1 MRLKKFKFKKVN
13 STNNTAIRII
23 KNSNFKFGMVTA
35 DTQLSGKGQYGKKW
49 ISNKGNLFV
58 SFFHEIKNINISLST
73 LTKINCLLVKKTIE
87 KYYKKKIVFKKP
99 NDLLINKKKISGIL
113 QEIISVSGN
122 EFLIVGIGVN
132 LIKSPKIKNINRS
145 ISTLTKI
152 NCLLVKKTIEKYY
165 KKKIVFK
172 KPNDLLINKKKI
184 SGILQEIISV
194 SGNKFLIVGIGVNL
208 IKSPKIKNYPTTNL
222 SELIN
227 KPINKINFENE
238 LKVLFVKNLS
248 RMYKI
253 NNKVNKK

>member
-23 KNSNFKFGMVTA
+23 KNSNLKFGMVTA

-132 LIKSPKIKNINRS
+132 LIKSPKIKN
-145 ISTLTKI
+145 
-152 NCLLVKKTIEKYY
+152 
-165 KKKIVFK
+165 
-172 KPNDLLINKKKI
+172 
-184 SGILQEIISV
+184 
-194 SGNKFLIVGIGVNL
+194 
-208 IKSPKIKNYPTTNL
+208 YPTTNL

-238 LKVLFVKNLS
+238 LKVIFVKNLS

-253 NNKVNKK
+253 NNKVNKN

>member
-23 KNSNFKFGMVTA
+23 KNSNLKFGMVTA
-35 DTQLSGKGQYGKKW
+35 ETQLSGKGQYGKKW

-58 SFFHEIKNINISLST
+58 SFFLEIKNINISL
-73 LTKINCLLVKKTIE
+73 
-87 KYYKKKIVFKKP
+87 
-99 NDLLINKKKISGIL
+99 
-113 QEIISVSGN
+113 
-122 EFLIVGIGVN
+122 
-132 LIKSPKIKNINRS
+132 
-145 ISTLTKI
+145 STLTKI

-227 KPINKINFENE
+227 KPINKINFEDE
-238 LKVLFVKNLS
+238 LKVIFVKNLS

>member
-1 MRLKKFKFKKVN
+1 MRFKKFKFKKVN

-23 KNSNFKFGMVTA
+23 KNSNLKFGMVTA

-58 SFFHEIKNINISLST
+58 SFFYEIKNINLSLST

-132 LIKSPKIKNINRS
+132 LIKSPKIKN
-145 ISTLTKI
+145 
-152 NCLLVKKTIEKYY
+152 
-165 KKKIVFK
+165 
-172 KPNDLLINKKKI
+172 
-184 SGILQEIISV
+184 
-194 SGNKFLIVGIGVNL
+194 
-208 IKSPKIKNYPTTNL
+208 YPTTNL

-238 LKVLFVKNLS
+238 LKVIFVKNLS

>member
-58 SFFHEIKNINISLST
+58 SFFHEIKNVNISLST

-87 KYYKKKIVFKKP
+87 KYYKKKI
-99 NDLLINKKKISGIL
+99 I
-113 QEIISVSGN
+113 
-122 EFLIVGIGVN
+122 
-132 LIKSPKIKNINRS
+132 
-145 ISTLTKI
+145 
-152 NCLLVKKTIEKYY
+152 
-165 KKKIVFK
+165 FK

-227 KPINKINFENE
+227 KSINKINFENE
-238 LKVLFVKNLS
+238 LKVIFVKNLS

-253 NNKVNKK
+253 NNKVNRK

>member
-1 MRLKKFKFKKVN
+1 MKFKKFKFKKVN

-23 KNSNFKFGMVTA
+23 KNSNSKFGMVIA

-122 EFLIVGIGVN
+122 
-132 LIKSPKIKNINRS
+132 
-145 ISTLTKI
+145 
-152 NCLLVKKTIEKYY
+152 
-165 KKKIVFK
+165 
-172 KPNDLLINKKKI
+172 
-184 SGILQEIISV
+184 
-194 SGNKFLIVGIGVNL
+194 KFLIVGIGVNL
-208 IKSPKIKNYPTTNL
+208 IKSPKITNYPTTNL

-238 LKVLFVKNLS
+238 LKVIFVKNLS